1 MGTEVKAL
9 VRGFAPGRKVVA
21 AGGAAVAAG
30 AAKKAAVQVPAGFL
44 KAGQIQH
51 SIRLESE
58 AAALVRIARTAID
71 HGAKAVDITKSG
83 LDREA
88 LKVVSRYEAYY
99 DAAGAAYTKAIGRST
114 TADQALK
121 IAREAMEAST
131 HASLYSYNGYVSHG
145 KNEIEA
151 AGIAGFKAAIEK
163 AQFRDEARAIMEA
176 ARKHDF
182 RHWSSK
188 LGDLSH
194 EAWKKGETLPE
205 RGWWARTAAA
215 IARWF

>member
-1 MGTEVKAL
+1 MGNEVKAL
-9 VRGFAPGRKVVA
+9 AHGLAHGRRVVA
-21 AGGAAVAAG
+21 KAG
-30 AAKKAAVQVPAGFL
+30 AAAVEKAAVKAPAGFL
-44 KAGQIQH
+44 KAGQIQQKV
-51 SIRLESE
+51 RQAEDP
-58 AAALVRIARTAID
+58 AALVQIARSAID
-71 HGAKAVDITKSG
+71 HGAKAVGITRSG

-99 DAAGAAYTKAIGRST
+99 DAAGSAYAKAIAKSS

-131 HASLYSYNGYVSHG
+131 HASLYSYNGYVASG
-145 KNEIEA
+145 KNEIQA

-163 AQFRDEARAIMEA
+163 AQYKDEARAIMEA

-182 RHWSSK
+182 RHWSNK
-188 LGDLSH
+188 LGDLRH

-205 RGWWARTAAA
+205 RGWVARTLAA
-215 IARWF
+215 IGRWF